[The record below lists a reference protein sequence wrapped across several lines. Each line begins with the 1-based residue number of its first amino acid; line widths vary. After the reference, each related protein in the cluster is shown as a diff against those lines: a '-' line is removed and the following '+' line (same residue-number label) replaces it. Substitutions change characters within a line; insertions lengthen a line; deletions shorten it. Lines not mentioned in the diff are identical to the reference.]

1 MGPCGTPP
9 SARFAADAV
18 DLHAHNPKA
27 CRHAWPDQATPAPDQ
42 LDALLLADAGAGCQ
56 VESELSDGWF
66 SAVYRVRLDDGRP
79 AVVKLAV
86 RRIRFG
92 TRRQRLRRRKGP
104 IAEMS
109 EASSG
114 TSQAQAGQPEQRA
127 ARHSPRPHLYAPA
140 LERLAIVVVNALPT
154 RATAAP
160 SGPSHTY
167 AFPARECQRLRSS
180 TSTSPSPPSH
190 PTSAASSP
198 TSAPETASKPWA
210 TGQETLDEYLN
221 LCVSAERRRAGQE
234 YRQRVEL
241 I

>member
-1 MGPCGTPP
+1 VGPCGTPP

-27 CRHAWPDQATPAPDQ
+27 CRRAWPDQATPAPDQ

-140 LERLAIVVVNALPT
+140 LEGLAIVVVERTPDQSNRRTVRPLSYLRLP
-154 RATAAP
+154 RP
-160 SGPSHTY
+160 GV
-167 AFPARECQRLRSS
+167 
-180 TSTSPSPPSH
+180 
-190 PTSAASSP
+190 SAATFLHQHLAESTV
-198 TSAPETASKPWA
+198 TSH
-210 TGQETLDEYLN
+210 
-221 LCVSAERRRAGQE
+221 VSRILTDISARD
-234 YRQRVEL
+234 RVQAVGHWPGNPGRVSESVRFR
-241 I
+241 